1 MRFYSKYS
9 KIILSMFFSFAIV
22 FFIVPYFMTPGRLTR
37 TVNNFSNSLSSLKFP
52 SLTKLFTLQFSDN
65 NNLAQV
71 QPYESIHMNGINNG
85 LPPVYVP
92 TIKPTNIIGS
102 ENPTPTVYATN
113 DGLVDFPVEDNDIN
127 NIPGAPTNVPKPTK
141 MPKPTKPPDIFP
153 IDPSLARY
161 GKTTDEVFTFA
172 SSKTCVP
179 KEVLKGIAYIE
190 SGGFF
195 DVVDPKY
202 FLLYNSEN
210 WWNSQFLTEEKRACG
225 GYDYDNGSGIV
236 PSDSKYAGHN
246 CHSDG
251 STGATSYIMGPMQ
264 VNGSEQSKFASQV
277 KSATGAKQVDRRII
291 LDAILIVGF
300 ISKQNVNP
308 TSCSNWTG
316 YQVAKAACGYYGSC
330 GFADGTYYCNTF
342 CRNYK
347 SFGGKADCQGAVN
360 QMQDNCWQ

>member
-1 MRFYSKYS
+1 MT
-9 KIILSMFFSFAIV
+9 LSFIAV
-22 FFIVPYFMTPGRLTR
+22 FFIIPFFMTPGRLTR

-52 SLTKLFTLQFSDN
+52 SLTKLFTLSFSNDD
-65 NNLAQV
+65 NLAQV
-71 QPYESIHMNGINNG
+71 NQPGSNGMNGVNRPIDQTGLINQTPTPDVQTPN
-85 LPPVYVP
+85 LNVSTKPIKTPTQYV
-92 TIKPTNIIGS
+92 IPTN
-102 ENPTPTVYATN
+102 P
-113 DGLVDFPVEDNDIN
+113 
-127 NIPGAPTNVPKPTK
+127 PKSTK
-141 MPKPTKPPDIFP
+141 PPKPTKPPDIFP

-210 WWNSQFLTEEKRACG
+210 WWNSEFLPEEKRACG

-251 STGATSYIMGPMQ
+251 STGSTSYIMGPMQ

-277 KSATGAKQVDRRII
+277 KSATGGKQIDRRII

-300 ISKQNVNP
+300 ISKQNVLP
-308 TSCSNWTG
+308 SSCSNWSAHD
-316 YQVAKAACGYYGSC
+316 VAKAACGYYGSC

-360 QMQDNCWQ
+360 QMQDNCWN

>member
-1 MRFYSKYS
+1 MLNHRL
-9 KIILSMFFSFAIV
+9 KILASMIIALIVVQGYAYFSQNPTVIPTQAENIKGLLSNLKFNPSS
-22 FFIVPYFMTPGRLTR
+22 LTR
-37 TVNNFSNSLSSLKFP
+37 
-52 SLTKLFTLQFSDN
+52 LFTLNFADRSLTNPPTSPVN
-65 NNLAQV
+65 NNSFNY
-71 QPYESIHMNGINNG
+71 PTIDPNR
-85 LPPVYVP
+85 P

-153 IDPSLARY
+153 IDPSLVRY

-308 TSCSNWTG
+308 TSCSNWSG